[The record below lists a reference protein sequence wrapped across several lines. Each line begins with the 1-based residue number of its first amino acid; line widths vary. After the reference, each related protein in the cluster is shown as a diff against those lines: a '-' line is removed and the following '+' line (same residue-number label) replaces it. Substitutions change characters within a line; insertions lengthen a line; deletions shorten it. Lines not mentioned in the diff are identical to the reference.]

1 MSGFKLPYNLII
13 AGVGGQGNVLISQLI
28 ARVFI
33 RKGFTAVVGETY
45 GVSQR
50 GGSVMSHVRISKE
63 RVSAPIIPKGHGD
76 LVLGLEPMESLRIL
90 RDFGNPGIFTL
101 TNTRPVEPID
111 VISGNLAY
119 PDLPAIMRAIET
131 LSNQAWFVPASK
143 LALEMGNSLF
153 TNMVMVGALIGAG
166 KLPLTEQ
173 NFVDILHQ
181 YMPDKTFEDNLA
193 AIRKGIAAIEKTS
206 VEKK

>member
-1 MSGFKLPYNLII
+1 MSGFRLPYNLII

-28 ARVFI
+28 ARAFI
-33 RKGFTAVVGETY
+33 HKGFTAVVGETF

-50 GGSVMSHVRISKE
+50 GGSVMSHVRISKN

-90 RDFGNPGIFTL
+90 KDFGNPDILTI
-101 TNTRPVEPID
+101 TNTRTVEPID

-119 PDLPAIMRAIET
+119 PDVPAIMRAIET
-131 LSNQAWFVPASK
+131 LSNQAWFIPAST

-153 TNMVMVGALIGAG
+153 TNMVMVGALIGAE

-173 NFVDILHQ
+173 DFVDILHQ
-181 YMPDKTFEDNLA
+181 YTPDNTFENNLA
-193 AIRKGIAAIEKTS
+193 AIRKGIAAIE
-206 VEKK
+206 ENGC

>member
-1 MSGFKLPYNLII
+1 MAGFKLPYNLII
-13 AGVGGQGNVLISQLI
+13 SGVGGQGNVLISQLI
-28 ARVFI
+28 ARAFI
-33 RKGFTAVVGETY
+33 HKGFTAVVGETY

-50 GGSVMSHVRISKE
+50 GGSVMSHVRISKD

-90 RDFGNPGIFTL
+90 KDFGNPDILTI
-101 TNTRPVEPID
+101 TNTRTVEPID
-111 VISGNLAY
+111 VISGNLVY
-119 PDLPAIMRAIET
+119 PDVPAIMRAIEA
-131 LSNQAWFVPASK
+131 LSNQAWLIPAST

-153 TNMVMVGALIGAG
+153 TNMVMVGALIGAE

-181 YMPDKTFEDNLA
+181 YMPDNTFEDNLA
-193 AIRKGIAAIEKTS
+193 AIRKGIAAIE
-206 VEKK
+206 ENGC